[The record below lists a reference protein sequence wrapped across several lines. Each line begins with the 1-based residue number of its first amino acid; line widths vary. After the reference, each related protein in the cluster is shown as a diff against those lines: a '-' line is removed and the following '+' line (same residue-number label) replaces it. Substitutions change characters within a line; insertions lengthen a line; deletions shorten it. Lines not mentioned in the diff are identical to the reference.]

1 MTVKELLGKL
11 VMQEGPCMRLC
22 SYCPEEYDTRE
33 LKECVESLYR
43 DNLALKQTN
52 DELLIDYVKL
62 RNAYKEA
69 TGHDY
74 MDS

>member
-1 MTVKELLGKL
+1 MTVKELLAKL
-11 VMQEGPCMRLC
+11 ITQEGPCMRLC
-22 SYCPEEYDTRE
+22 SYCPEEYVTRE

-52 DELLIDYVKL
+52 DELLTDYVKL